1 MDRSGAKSLD
11 TKSAQLERSGVVALG
26 SEHTVLLH
34 SSAVQV
40 VAEEARLT
48 HSRAVF
54 LQTERATLTDSR
66 VGVFMGTA
74 DGDVRATF
82 TTHTAAIFGAVAG
95 AVFALLTVVLTRG
108 RGRSR
113 RASDTLT

>member
-1 MDRSGAKSLD
+1 MERSGAKSID
-11 TKSAQLERSGVVALG
+11 AKSAQLDRSGVVALG

-48 HSRAVF
+48 HSAAVF

-74 DGDVRATF
+74 EGDVRTTF
-82 TTHTAAIFGAVAG
+82 TTQTAAVFGAAVG
-95 AVFALLTVVLTRG
+95 AVFALLTLVLS
-108 RGRSR
+108 RSR
-113 RASDTLT
+113 KRGH